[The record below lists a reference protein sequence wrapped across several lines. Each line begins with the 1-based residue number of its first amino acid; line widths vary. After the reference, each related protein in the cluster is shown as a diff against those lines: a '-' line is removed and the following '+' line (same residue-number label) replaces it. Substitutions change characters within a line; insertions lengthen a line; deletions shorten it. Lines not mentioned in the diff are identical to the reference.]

1 MPYCTNCGKAN
12 PDDARFCSQCGT
24 RLVSEPVPP
33 AVAGD
38 STATI
43 NIARS
48 PPNAPRSPRTDS

>member
-24 RLVSEPVPP
+24 RLAPEG
-33 AVAGD
+33 AGD

-43 NIARS
+43 SIAGGEHSVISRAHLSRS
-48 PPNAPRSPRTDS
+48 SSV